1 MPTPT
6 KPANVIRLEKKSHR
20 TKKELASMENAEKAL
35 LTGEK
40 LKERKEVKSDPVAH
54 KEFLR
59 IKKLLEKIEKNDDL
73 YSSVINR
80 YCQLYAECKDFEEKR
95 EAIYKQLLD
104 LQENCQK
111 MIDEEEMTMKEYYNL
126 ELGMQKNLV
135 SLDKQVQAKRKML
148 LDIEKENIMTIAS
161 ALRSVPKKTEK
172 KDNPLLAALNGS

>member
-1 MPTPT
+1 M
-6 KPANVIRLEKKSHR
+6 
-20 TKKELASMENAEKAL
+20 
-35 LTGEK
+35 
-40 LKERKEVKSDPVAH
+40 
-54 KEFLR
+54 
-59 IKKLLEKIEKNDDL
+59 
-73 YSSVINR
+73 
-80 YCQLYAECKDFEEKR
+80 KR

-104 LQENCQK
+104 LQENYQK
-111 MIDEEEMTMKEYYNL
+111 MIDEEEMTVKEYYNL

>member
-1 MPTPT
+1 MPTQT
-6 KPANVIRLEKKSHR
+6 KPVNVIRMEGKSHR
-20 TKKELASMENAEKAL
+20 TKRELKSRENAEKRL

-40 LKERKEVKSDPVAH
+40 LKERKEVKNDPVAH

-59 IKKLLEKIEKNDDL
+59 IKKLLEKIEKNDL

-104 LQENCQK
+104 LQENYQK
-111 MIDEEEMTMKEYYNL
+111 MIDEEEMTIKEYYNL
-126 ELGMQKNLV
+126 ELGMQKNLI
-135 SLDKQVQAKRKML
+135 SLDKQVQTKRKML

-161 ALRSVPKKTEK
+161 ALRSVPKKVEK

>member
-1 MPTPT
+1 MPTQT
-6 KPANVIRLEKKSHR
+6 KPVNVIRMEGKSHR
-20 TKKELASMENAEKAL
+20 TKRELKSRENAEKRL

-40 LKERKEVKSDPVAH
+40 LKERKEVKNDPVAH

-59 IKKLLEKIEKNDDL
+59 IKKLLEKVEKNDDL

-104 LQENCQK
+104 LQENYQ
-111 MIDEEEMTMKEYYNL
+111 EEMTIKEYYNL
-126 ELGMQKNLV
+126 ELGMQKNLI
-135 SLDKQVQAKRKML
+135 SLDKQVQTKRKML

-161 ALRSVPKKTEK
+161 ALRSVPKKVEK

>member
-6 KPANVIRLEKKSHR
+6 KPVNVIRMEGKSHR
-20 TKKELASMENAEKAL
+20 TKRELKSRENAEKRL

-40 LKERKEVKSDPVAH
+40 LKERKEVKNDPVAH

-80 YCQLYAECKDFEEKR
+80 YCQLYAECKDFEDKR

-104 LQENCQK
+104 LQENYQK
-111 MIDEEEMTMKEYYNL
+111 MIDEEEMTVKEYYNL
-126 ELGMQKNLV
+126 ELGMKKNLV